1 MLDGVLSRKALLD
14 GVLSRK
20 AFALGILAIASP
32 FLFAQQAAITNF
44 TTSGINADFTSTRI
58 DYIVQPQRVQE
69 QGKQNRNS
77 LRSPVPVAKQA
88 QLFSFKS
95 VKKFCAAHPDE
106 DCRYV
111 SEDGQVLSAG
121 HCLSDLDK
129 GFAAATLF
137 RSHHKDFIAGE
148 SNAQL
153 MTDYLES
160 HRLDARQEK
169 SYEIA
174 YKDLKKAGMLDL
186 NAR

>member
-1 MLDGVLSRKALLD
+1 MLDR
-14 GVLSRK
+14 VLSRK
-20 AFALGILAIASP
+20 AFALSVLAIASP
-32 FLFAQQAAITNF
+32 VLFAQQAAITNF

-58 DYIVQPQRVQE
+58 DYVVQPQHVHE
-69 QGKQNRNS
+69 QGQQNRNS

-88 QLFSFKS
+88 QLFTFKS
-95 VKKFCAAHPDE
+95 VKKFCALHPDE
-106 DCRYV
+106 DWRYV
-111 SEDGQVLSAG
+111 RADGQVLSTG

-129 GFAAATLF
+129 GFEAATNF
-137 RSHHKDFIAGE
+137 RSHHRDFIAGE

-160 HRLDARQEK
+160 HRLDPREEK

-186 NAR
+186 SAR